1 MQTIP
6 AGTSTTVK
14 GLPACHWT
22 LVLRRKPVHLVQGR
36 PEGGYTDTYE
46 LICSDCGDDPDLDFR
61 DVSPWLRRIRGSY
74 AIAAGVTAYN
84 RHVRLYHS
92 RQAGAEPIH
101 DISSSASGRAPERRR
116 AENKRARSR

>member
-1 MQTIP
+1 MQSIP
-6 AGTSTTVK
+6 AGTGTTVH
-14 GLPACHWT
+14 GLPRWHWT
-22 LVLRRKPVHLVQGR
+22 LVLRRKPAHLVQGR

-46 LICSDCGDDPDLDFR
+46 LICSDCGDDPDLDYR
-61 DVSPWLRRIRGSY
+61 EVSPRLRRIRGAY

-101 DISSSASGRAPERRR
+101 DSPGNSSGSAPTRR
-116 AENKRARSR
+116 